1 MSDAFSSKEETGIAP
16 LTSEMG
22 RPCFK
27 PSILASGTSR
37 RFCGDKQQQELD
49 VVSAQATLLRSVNSE
64 LDSVDEVT
72 FAAFIPLSV

>member
-49 VVSAQATLLRSVNSE
+49 VATLLRSVNSE